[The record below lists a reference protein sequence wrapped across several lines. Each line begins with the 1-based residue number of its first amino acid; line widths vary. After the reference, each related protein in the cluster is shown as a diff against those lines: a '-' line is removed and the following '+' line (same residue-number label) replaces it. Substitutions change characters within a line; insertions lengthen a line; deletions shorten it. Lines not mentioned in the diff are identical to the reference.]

1 MSDDRSQEQRAFRPT
16 LDGRLEPRMLLARAA
31 GMIRSLVADGGQ
43 TARINDADGDVFEVV
58 ITGAGTVQG
67 VPTRRGRVNLIVQ
80 GTTLDS
86 ELAINPVLS
95 GRNGPGRGHIIAPG
109 GRRRDGLLHVNSIR
123 VSTGTIGSILGYRS
137 ADLSGPIALGS
148 TNRVDRIAFN
158 SIQPGGSISVGG
170 DLNTLDILNNANF
183 SAAQGLAVGRDLNS
197 LSVGQDLLFSNGAG
211 LVIGRDLGAAPQPA
225 KGTGPSGQGVL
236 INGNLA
242 LAEGSSILIGRD
254 LTGNFQVDGQ
264 ASGTSRITIGRGGS
278 GQFIIRG
285 GFTG

>member
-1 MSDDRSQEQRAFRPT
+1 MSDDRSQERRAFRPT
-16 LDGRLEPRMLLARAA
+16 LDGRLEPRLLLARAA
-31 GMIRSLVADGGQ
+31 GMIRSSAADGGQ
-43 TARINDADGDVFEVV
+43 TARINDADGDVFEVT
-58 ITGAGTVQG
+58 ITGAGTVRG
-67 VPTRRGRVNLIVQ
+67 IPARGGRVNLIVQ

-86 ELAINPVLS
+86 ELAINPVLGRAITRGQAHS
-95 GRNGPGRGHIIAPG
+95 GP
-109 GRRRDGLLHVNSIR
+109 RRDGLLHVNSIR
-123 VSTGTIGSILGYRS
+123 VATGTIGSILGYRS
-137 ADLSGPIALGS
+137 ANLSGPIALGS

-158 SIQPGGSISVGG
+158 SIRPGGSISAGG

-211 LVIGRDLGAAPQPA
+211 LVIGRDLGATPQPA
-225 KGTGPSGQGVL
+225 KGTGPDGQGVL

-242 LAEGSSILIGRD
+242 LAEDSSILIGRD
-254 LTGNFQVDGQ
+254 LAGNFQVDGQ

-285 GFTG
+285 GFTS